1 MKTIIFILLC
11 AVYCIFRFILLY
23 KAKISENKHSFLMAL
38 SPMIFWLLYILGMV
52 KTFLICSLG
61 LIIIAIVYFF
71 VIINDLNNFE
81 FVKECYGVSF
91 LSMTIELICFI
102 IPSVISIFEISI
114 LGAQSTLHVN
124 FLSIELISFTPLLYL

>member
-1 MKTIIFILLC
+1 
-11 AVYCIFRFILLY
+11 
-23 KAKISENKHSFLMAL
+23 MAL

-52 KTFLICSLG
+52 KTFLIWSLG